1 MTTETSATGKLA
13 WLGVIV
19 LALLSGLCTIFASVT
34 TATQAWQ
41 EHVQSQWPEATARV
55 DRCAMLKTSAG
66 RKMFY
71 VECRLSYAVGTE
83 QNMATVYSV
92 WVYPSANGPLAE
104 WVDEHPQGTP
114 ILVRYDPANHTRVV
128 ELAPL
133 MPGGG
138 PHTPN
143 NIKLLEF
150 FAAGFLVLALIA
162 LLTRPRSLRPSEYP
176 STPLKA

>member
-1 MTTETSATGKLA
+1 MTTGTSATGKLA

-19 LALLSGLCTIFASVT
+19 LALLCGLCTIFATVT
-34 TATQAWQ
+34 TVTQAWQ
-41 EHVQSQWPEATARV
+41 EHVQSQWPEVTARV

-71 VECRLSYAVGTE
+71 IDCRLSYAVGTE
-83 QNMATVYSV
+83 QNIATVYSL

-114 ILVRYDPANHTRVV
+114 ILVRYNPADHTKVV
-128 ELAPL
+128 QLAPL

-138 PHTPN
+138 LHTPN

-150 FAAGFLVLALIA
+150 FAASFLVLALIT
-162 LLTRPRSLRPSEYP
+162 LLTRPRTPVPSGYS